1 MSQTSTALE
10 QPPERTVIELL
21 VKHQPKR
28 ASGPPHRTGLP
39 EASYRKASTFTSSLT
54 NQSMISEQFLGV
66 G

>member
-39 EASYRKASTFTSSLT
+39 EASYRKAARLSVL
-54 NQSMISEQFLGV
+54 LA
-66 G
+66 

>member
-1 MSQTSTALE
+1 MSQTPTALE

-21 VKHQPKR
+21 RKHRPER

-39 EASYRKASTFTSSLT
+39 EASYRKPVRFTSLT
-54 NQSMISEQFLGV
+54 NHNMICEQFLGM

>member
-21 VKHQPKR
+21 GKHRPER

-39 EASYRKASTFTSSLT
+39 EASYRKAASVL
-54 NQSMISEQFLGV
+54 LA
-66 G
+66 